1 VVVKV
6 ALDVSAMPVKLA
18 GAGRYVDALAHQLGG
33 EVDLTLVSRR
43 HDRERWLSVPEA
55 RVVSPVPAHPALR
68 LAYEA
73 YRLGTT
79 APARRAD
86 VWHGPHYTMPRTGR
100 TPVVVTIH
108 DLTFFT
114 HPEWHEARKVS
125 FFTRA
130 IRYAAEH
137 AAALVCVSET
147 TRDEL
152 RDLVPTS
159 RPVFVAPHG
168 VDFSRFSR
176 VDTGDEERLASAT
189 LPMATPYV
197 LFVGTVEPRKG
208 LDILLAAFAEVASDN
223 PTVELWIAGQS
234 GWGDDPVAASLLS
247 HPFASRIRR
256 LGFVADDLL
265 PTLYRRASVVA
276 YPSRGEGFGLPV
288 LEALACGAA
297 VVTSADTVMAE
308 VAGTAARLVPVG
320 DVEGLANAL
329 EAALALSPAER
340 DHHGEEAS
348 RHASR
353 FTWGASLA
361 VHRTAY
367 EVAMAP

>member
-1 VVVKV
+1 
-6 ALDVSAMPVKLA
+6 MPEKLA
-18 GAGRYVDALAHQLGG
+18 GAGRYVAALAGRLGS
-33 EVDLTLVSRR
+33 EVDLTLVTRR
-43 HDRERWLSVPEA
+43 NDRERWSAVSDA
-55 RVVSPVPAHPALR
+55 RVVSPMPRHPALR

-79 APARRAD
+79 GVARHAD

-100 TPVVVTIH
+100 TPAVVTIH

-114 HPEWHEARKVS
+114 HPEWHEARKVT

-137 AAALVCVSET
+137 AAVLVCVSET

-152 RDLVPTS
+152 RSLVPTA
-159 RPVFVAPHG
+159 RPVLVAPHG
-168 VDFSRFSR
+168 VDFSRFAT
-176 VDTGDEERLASAT
+176 DGTGDDERFASAS
-189 LPMATPYV
+189 LPTAVPFI

-208 LDILLAAFAEVASDN
+208 LDLLLEAFAEVANDDDG
-223 PTVELWIAGQS
+223 VELWIAGQS
-234 GWGDDPVAASLLS
+234 GWGEDPVTAGLVH
-247 HPFASRIRR
+247 HPFADRIRR
-256 LGFVADDLL
+256 LGYVADELL
-265 PTLYRRASVVA
+265 PALYRRASAVA

-320 DVEGLANAL
+320 NVPALANAL
-329 EAALALSPAER
+329 EASLSLSTEER
-340 DHHGEEAS
+340 AHQREVGA
-348 RHASR
+348 RQASR
-353 FTWGASLA
+353 FTWEASVA

-367 EVAMAP
+367 QLAMGH